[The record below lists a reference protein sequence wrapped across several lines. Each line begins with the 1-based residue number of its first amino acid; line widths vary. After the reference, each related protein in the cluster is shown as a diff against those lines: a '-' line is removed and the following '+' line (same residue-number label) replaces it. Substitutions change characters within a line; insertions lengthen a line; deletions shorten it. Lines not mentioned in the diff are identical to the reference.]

1 MSELSSHA
9 HVGSGGWGGGEANT
23 CLLEPQ
29 ASILDTECLLL
40 SSTAAGTLQHGA
52 EERKDI
58 HQI

>member
-1 MSELSSHA
+1 MPMWA
-9 HVGSGGWGGGEANT
+9 VGGGGEANT
-23 CLLEPQ
+23 GLLEPQ